1 MITRTRN
8 DIHDDMKFAEQLY
21 TNEAFIKSLYDSTS
35 DDGLVVF
42 KLGII
47 QKSNKN
53 PQEQG
58 IVMKWRDQL
67 FSLLEI
73 VGFESINFYSDKKA
87 LEKCKKKR

>member
-21 TNEAFIKSLYDSTS
+21 TNGAFIESLYDSTS

-42 KLGII
+42 KLGVI
-47 QKSNKN
+47 QKSNI
-53 PQEQG
+53 PQDKG

-67 FSLLEI
+67 FSLLET
-73 VGFESINFYSDKKA
+73 VGFESINFYSEKKDF
-87 LEKCKKKR
+87 EKGKNKR